1 MTTRRDL
8 LRTAGLAA
16 AGLVLP
22 GSGWGTVA
30 ALHAQELRR
39 RHKACILLWM
49 QGGPSQFETFSPL
62 EDHANGGGTKAI
74 ATEVPGMRFAE
85 HWPETAKVADRLA
98 VIRSMTS
105 KEGSHPRATYL
116 LHTGYLPI
124 PGVRHPTLGSIVA
137 SRLAAAAPDDE
148 PSDLPP
154 VVRIGSRGRA
164 DSGAGILGTAWEPF
178 EIADPNEPP
187 ANTAPQVDADRHRRR
202 LDLGGRLAAG
212 FAAQLPREAADHAS
226 LLDRAS
232 RFIHSPSMAAFDVSR
247 EPESAHALYG
257 EGTFAAGCLL
267 ARRLVEHGVSFVEV
281 VCDGWDTHQDNAERT
296 TTLAGRVDRPMA
308 SLVRDLGDRGLLDD
322 TLVVWMGEFGRT
334 PQINPRGGR
343 DHFPRSFN
351 ALLAGGGVQ
360 GGRVVG
366 RTDARGVDVEERPVT
381 VPDLFA
387 TFCHSTGIDPTH
399 ENLAPSGRPVKLVDG
414 GKPVTEIF

>member
-1 MTTRRDL
+1 
-8 LRTAGLAA
+8 
-16 AGLVLP
+16 
-22 GSGWGTVA
+22 
-30 ALHAQELRR
+30 
-39 RHKACILLWM
+39 
-49 QGGPSQFETFSPL
+49 
-62 EDHANGGGTKAI
+62 
-74 ATEVPGMRFAE
+74 
-85 HWPETAKVADRLA
+85 
-98 VIRSMTS
+98 
-105 KEGSHPRATYL
+105 
-116 LHTGYLPI
+116 
-124 PGVRHPTLGSIVA
+124 
-137 SRLAAAAPDDE
+137 
-148 PSDLPP
+148 
-154 VVRIGSRGRA
+154 
-164 DSGAGILGTAWEPF
+164 
-178 EIADPNEPP
+178 
-187 ANTAPQVDADRHRRR
+187 
-202 LDLGGRLAAG
+202 
-212 FAAQLPREAADHAS
+212 
-226 LLDRAS
+226 
-232 RFIHSPSMAAFDVSR
+232 MAAFDVSR